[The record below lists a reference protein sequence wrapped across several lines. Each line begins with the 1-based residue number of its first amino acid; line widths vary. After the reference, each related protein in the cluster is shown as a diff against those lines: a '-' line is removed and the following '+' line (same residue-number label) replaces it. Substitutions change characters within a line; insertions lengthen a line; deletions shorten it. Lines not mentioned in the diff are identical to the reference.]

1 MLITTS
7 RCLAS
12 GNGKVVYAGL
22 FLAACGMYPAS
33 PGVIAWLANNLGGSY
48 KRNTGMALQGNLGD
62 AMASNFYR
70 QADKPRYIL
79 GHSLALGFVVA
90 GICAA
95 SVLVVG
101 YNRINKNR
109 EQDMRRGRRAE
120 FTEEELS
127 FKGNKAITWRYMY

>member
-1 MLITTS
+1 M
-7 RCLAS
+7 
-12 GNGKVVYAGL
+12 YAGL

-33 PGVIAWLANNLGGSY
+33 AGVITWLANDLGGSY
-48 KRNTGMALQGNLGD
+48 KRSTGMALQIAVGNLGG

-70 QADKPRYIL
+70 QAEKPRYIL
-79 GHSLALGFVVA
+79 GHSLALGFVVT

-101 YNRINKNR
+101 YNSINKKR
-109 EQDMRRGRRAE
+109 EKDMRRGRRAE

-127 FKGNKAITWRYMY
+127 FKSDKAITWRYMY